1 MSPKISELFDL
12 TGKRALITGS
22 SQGLGWA
29 IAQSMAQQGAHIIL
43 NGRNKQ
49 QLLDRMQQLRAS
61 GYDADIFCQDIAQ
74 QQCGQQFKLLCERLG
89 SPHILVN
96 CVGVRLR
103 QSLSGSTD
111 DEIES
116 LLQTNLTSLVLLS
129 RRAALAMKQQGQGG
143 RIINLSSIAG
153 RLARTEDTIY
163 PIAKQ
168 GVEALVRALAVE
180 FGPDGITSNG
190 IAPGTFATESNEL
203 LARDPIKGPQVIGRN
218 PLQRWA
224 EPHEIAGAAV
234 FLASNSASYV
244 NGHILV
250 VDGGF
255 SIAF

>member
-1 MSPKISELFDL
+1 MSAKSTGLFDL

-29 IAQSMAQQGAHIIL
+29 IAQSMAEQGAHIIL
-43 NGRNKQ
+43 NGRDEQSLSN
-49 QLLDRMQQLRAS
+49 RVQQLRAS
-61 GYDADIFCQDIAQ
+61 GYAADAFCQDITES
-74 QQCGQQFKLLCERLG
+74 QCGQQFELLCQQLG

-103 QSLSGSTD
+103 QSLADSSD
-111 DEIES
+111 DEIQS
-116 LLQTNLTSLVLLS
+116 LLHTNLTALVLLS
-129 RRAALAMKQQGQGG
+129 RRAALAMKQQGLGG

-153 RLARTEDTIY
+153 RLARIEDTIY

-180 FGPDGITSNG
+180 FGPVGITSNG
-190 IAPGTFATESNEL
+190 IAPGTFATESNEQ
-203 LARDPIKGPQVIGRN
+203 LARDPTKGPQVVGRN

-234 FLASNSASYV
+234 FLASDSASYV